1 MNIVRYYYE
10 QIFDLLVPDLTK
22 YVLYS
27 ASKNIGIFNGLG
39 QQNTE
44 MMKVAGFK
52 SEKYN
57 NIKTFKDTLLAS
69 K

>member
-27 ASKNIGIFNGLG
+27 ASKNIGIFNVLG
-39 QQNTE
+39 KQST
-44 MMKVAGFK
+44 
-52 SEKYN
+52 
-57 NIKTFKDTLLAS
+57 
-69 K
+69 